1 MRNWSALDEPEQA
14 AQARTWL
21 YLSIVQLLSQYSVPF
36 IAHPLLKGLIWLF
49 PFFFFLVWYFS
60 FARNQSRY
68 LKQNALDDYTR
79 KSWAKVL
86 TISTIGF
93 VLYVCL
99 SIAILGALSYITKS
113 STEPAEANTDY
124 AKFGSFAQFVPKQD
138 TAPQDDAGTA
148 ANAVVAA
155 PAQPA
160 PLADQ
165 GVRPAAALR
174 EYANTEFNFAFQHP
188 ASWIPA
194 APQTPNSRVR
204 FISPSGTAS
213 AECALVLI
221 RHLNIDNVD
230 QASIDAVFSELPS
243 ATELKGAL
251 SQTLQ
256 APEVIEAKVGA
267 LGSLPAYDVR
277 VTFSAGSGTSLG
289 FASGRIVTAGSP
301 GYIWTLS
308 CGGSGA
314 TPAAAEQAYKS
325 WEGEIDQVIRS
336 FRFL

>member
-124 AKFGSFAQFVPKQD
+124 AKFAKAGYSTARRRRHGCKCGRSRTGSAGATCRSGRSPCSSAAGVRKHGIQLRLSTSCFMDSGSTTDPQFAGPFHIAIGNGKCRMCACLD
-138 TAPQDDAGTA
+138 TAPEH
-148 ANAVVAA
+148 
-155 PAQPA
+155 
-160 PLADQ
+160 
-165 GVRPAAALR
+165 R
-174 EYANTEFNFAFQHP
+174 
-188 ASWIPA
+188 
-194 APQTPNSRVR
+194 
-204 FISPSGTAS
+204 
-213 AECALVLI
+213 
-221 RHLNIDNVD
+221 
-230 QASIDAVFSELPS
+230 
-243 ATELKGAL
+243 
-251 SQTLQ
+251 
-256 APEVIEAKVGA
+256 
-267 LGSLPAYDVR
+267 
-277 VTFSAGSGTSLG
+277 
-289 FASGRIVTAGSP
+289 
-301 GYIWTLS
+301 
-308 CGGSGA
+308 
-314 TPAAAEQAYKS
+314 
-325 WEGEIDQVIRS
+325 
-336 FRFL
+336 